1 MRILRSFISF
11 AATLVFLSAAA
22 APAAA
27 QDALLIV
34 AHGARQPEWNERVIR
49 LAEQVDWPGP
59 VGVAFLMNAAPE
71 HRLDT
76 VAARLDAAGA
86 ERIIVLPL
94 LVSSFSGHYE
104 EIRYYVGER
113 TEAPH
118 HAHYQPLRTRAR
130 LVLAP
135 AMDDHEV
142 ITRILADQVR
152 AISSNPAD
160 ESVVLV
166 AHGPNEDSDNRLWLE
181 RLGHHAERLQKQF
194 GFRRVEALT
203 LRDDAP
209 KPIRD
214 AATEHLRSVVSRF
227 GQDSR
232 VLVLPVLISVGHIQ
246 KQIHERLAGLAYTMS
261 EAGLAEHPLAAEWV
275 RQQAASVI
283 SSAATDGRQQV
294 PEPLTARNTEHK
306 GQRRSRLEPGTL
318 DVKRHSRVATR
329 SLSQRPDVALASTA
343 KKDTISLLFLRGRA
357 LRFGGQILTL
367 GYSISSKP

>member
-1 MRILRSFISF
+1 MRILTPFRKFTAAVVF
-11 AATLVFLSAAA
+11 LTAATLT
-22 APAAA
+22 AAA

-49 LAEQVDWPGP
+49 LAEKVDWPGP

-71 HRLDT
+71 HRLDR
-76 VAARLDAAGA
+76 VAARLDATGA

-113 TEAPH
+113 SEAPH
-118 HAHYQPLRTRAR
+118 HAHYQPLRTRAQ

-152 AISSNPAD
+152 AISVNPAE
-160 ESVVLV
+160 ESLVLV

-194 GFRRVEALT
+194 GFRHIETIT

-209 KPIRD
+209 KLVRD
-214 AATEHLRSVVSRF
+214 AATEHLRAVVSRF

-232 VLVLPVLISVGHIQ
+232 VLVLPVLISVGQIQ
-246 KQIHERLAGLAYTMS
+246 KQIHERLAGLNYTMS

-275 RQQAASVI
+275 RQQAAS
-283 SSAATDGRQQV
+283 
-294 PEPLTARNTEHK
+294 
-306 GQRRSRLEPGTL
+306 
-318 DVKRHSRVATR
+318 
-329 SLSQRPDVALASTA
+329 LASRTA
-343 KKDTISLLFLRGRA
+343 ASA
-357 LRFGGQILTL
+357 H
-367 GYSISSKP
+367 